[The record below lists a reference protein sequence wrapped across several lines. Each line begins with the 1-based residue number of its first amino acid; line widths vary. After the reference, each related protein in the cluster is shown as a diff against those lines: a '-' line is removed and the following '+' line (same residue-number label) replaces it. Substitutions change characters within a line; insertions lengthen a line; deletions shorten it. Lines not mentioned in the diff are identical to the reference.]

1 MVFQIEDYE
10 EFPLTGSSLTA
21 LYDDIIYWEL
31 AKGTNQFFVTFER
44 GLYGIPNDKQESIG
58 TMEITYPHV
67 NANTASSDSF
77 LTSAKRVGA
86 RFDTFL
92 EKEEK
97 EVTNANHKYH
107 GFIPI
112 TELKGSRFFET
123 TITSSN
129 FVTRTFTYEIS
140 GSEGV
145 VSATRT
151 VSASYFY
158 PFSSHQL
165 SVLRKNATL
174 ILDLDAANEL
184 EDNTGTKEYVIIPE
198 NLHSNILK
206 NLESYLEIASNQI
219 NV

>member
-1 MVFQIEDYE
+1 MSGFEIEEYDE
-10 EFPLTGSSLTA
+10 SPLTGSSLTA
-21 LYDDIIYWEL
+21 LYDDVIYWEL

-44 GLYGIPNDKQESIG
+44 GLYGIPNNKQESIG

-77 LTSAKRVGA
+77 LTSAKRIGA

-97 EVTNANHKYH
+97 EASNASHKYN

-123 TITSSN
+123 TITSSI
-129 FVTRTFTYEIS
+129 FTTRTFTYEIS
-140 GSEGV
+140 GSAHHT
-145 VSATRT
+145 ATRT
-151 VSASYFY
+151 VSASYYY

-184 EDNTGTKEYVIIPE
+184 ENNTGQKEYVLIPE
-198 NLHSNILK
+198 NLHDNILK